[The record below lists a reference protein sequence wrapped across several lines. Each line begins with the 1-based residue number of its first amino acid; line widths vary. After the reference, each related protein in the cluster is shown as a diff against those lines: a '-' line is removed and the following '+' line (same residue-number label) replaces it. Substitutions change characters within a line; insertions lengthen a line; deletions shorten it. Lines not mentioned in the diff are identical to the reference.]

1 MQYSHSL
8 EHVFL
13 QMRSSLEST
22 ILIWNMQYH
31 TVQCCFRTTSFRT
44 VPHKGA
50 EFLAKYGIYCA
61 AFLWDS
67 IIYIY
72 MYKETVFLQN
82 LQYSFQVLL
91 IVRNPWKSAFPQPP
105 ALFLSFPSIHQHR
118 NSALTVSR
126 MTSVPLTNPRGVSQ
140 SRIKRAKKWGD
151 DVRCTKSDILKGFW
165 WRCHPQTLQWW
176 TPT

>member
-1 MQYSHSL
+1 MLSSFSMYLTDVVFHSRVL
-8 EHVFL
+8 TICNSAFTFMLPSFKESAFIERCSIRILSNMFFL

-31 TVQCCFRTTSFRT
+31 TVQCSSRTTSFRT

-72 MYKETVFLQN
+72 VYIYKETVFLQN
-82 LQYSFQVLL
+82 LQYSFQVLS
-91 IVRNPWKSAFPQPP
+91 IAWKQNQMQYS
-105 ALFLSFPSIHQHR
+105 LHKKMSFNVKAHSI
-118 NSALTVSR
+118 
-126 MTSVPLTNPRGVSQ
+126 
-140 SRIKRAKKWGD
+140 
-151 DVRCTKSDILKGFW
+151 
-165 WRCHPQTLQWW
+165 
-176 TPT
+176 